1 MAFSAFGSLKETART
16 YQISVVMERFVQ
28 VKPYPVNEAFTNELE
43 FVRKNID
50 VRVSEIAIGEFI
62 IAPVLKEIWK
72 AYSDTFLM
80 WSHAPFGTEAP
91 LVGAPDYYFSRKSPL
106 GLMPDQPDLIVA
118 EAKKDDF
125 DAGWGQCLA
134 AMLAAQKMN
143 GQTTWT
149 VYGCVSNGN
158 SWSFGK
164 LEGRAFTQELQ
175 EFGITDLPRLFGALD
190 YIFAR
195 AKEQVQAAA

>member
-1 MAFSAFGSLKETART
+1 MAFSNFSLQELART
-16 YQISVVMERFVQ
+16 YEVSVGIAPFIHAS
-28 VKPYPVNEAFTNELE
+28 PYSVNEYFANDLA
-43 FVRKNID
+43 FVRQNMD
-50 VRVSEIAIGEFI
+50 VRVSEAAICEFM

-80 WSHAPFGTEAP
+80 WSHVSFGREQP
-91 LVGAPDYYFSRKSPL
+91 LIGMPDYYFSWRSPL
-106 GLMPDQPDLIVA
+106 GLVPDQPYLIVA

-125 DAGWGQCLA
+125 EAGWGQCLA

-149 VYGCVSNGN
+149 VYGCVSNGSLWN
-158 SWSFGK
+158 FGK
-164 LEGRAFTQELQ
+164 LKGRVFTQETQ
-175 EFGITDLPRLFGALD
+175 QFVITDLPQLFGALD

-195 AKEQVQAAA
+195 AKEQVQAPAA